1 MGGVGSVGREKL
13 LRRSFITKEL
23 LLANMHKTKI
33 RFLNLHDVTAYR
45 ELRLQALKESPM
57 AFASSYEQET
67 CLTLTDFAA
76 RLQAH
81 NNSTSGI
88 FGAFGDSEQLI
99 GMLGF
104 SRESRPKRAHI
115 GSLWSMYVLPEF
127 RRQGVGAALLDEALC
142 HTQRLGVLRQ
152 IVLSVTRNNLAAS
165 SLYKSRG
172 FERFG
177 LECDALFINGRY
189 FDYEHL
195 ILRFNYD
202 S

>member
-1 MGGVGSVGREKL
+1 MRK
-13 LRRSFITKEL
+13 
-23 LLANMHKTKI
+23 MKI
-33 RFLNLHDVTAYR
+33 RFLNLQDVTAYR
-45 ELRLQALKESPM
+45 KLRLQALRESPT
-57 AFASSYEQET
+57 AFASSYEQEI
-67 CLTLTDFAA
+67 CLTLSDFAA

-81 NNSTSGI
+81 DNSASGI
-88 FGAFGDSEQLI
+88 FGAFGDNEQLI

-104 SRESRPKRAHI
+104 SRENHPKRSHI

-127 RRQGVGAALLDEALC
+127 RRQGVGAALLDEALS

-152 IVLSVTRNNLAAS
+152 IVLSVTGNNLAAS

-177 LECDALFINGRY
+177 LECDALFINGKY

-195 ILRFNYD
+195 ILRFNN